1 MHKKYGIFIK
11 KEKIFTENGL
21 YAQLR
26 AYKWFAI
33 YTKSWKK

>member
-1 MHKKYGIFIK
+1 MPFEKTFIKNMHKKYGIFIK

-26 AYKWFAI
+26 AYK
-33 YTKSWKK
+33 